1 MLGQILRKMGWV
13 VAVFALMVA
22 VVACAASSSE
32 SQIYYDE
39 APVEMEE
46 SAADGSV
53 SRGGE
58 SAPVSAPA
66 MEVAN
71 TVAQTAELPIIP
83 AERLIIRNG
92 NLDILVAD
100 TEATLAQISAVAEGL
115 EGWVVSS
122 STNVYLTAKQGY
134 ITIRVPATHFD
145 AVMNQIKGMSV
156 EVRSENSSG
165 QDVTEE
171 YVDLASRLGNLEA
184 TAARVRA
191 FLDETQNVEEALAVN
206 VELSRLEGEIEVI
219 KGRMQYL
226 SQSAAFSTISVSITP
241 DIVSQPIE
249 VSGWRPQGVFREAVD
264 ALIEALQWLGS
275 TLIWLAVYFL
285 PLFIV
290 IILPAYFI
298 GRRVWRWMRK

>member
-13 VAVFALMVA
+13 AAVFALMIA
-22 VVACAASSSE
+22 VVACRASSSE
-32 SQIYYDE
+32 SQAYYGTSLE
-39 APVEMEE
+39 TEE
-46 SAADGSV
+46 FSADMAV

-58 SAPVSAPA
+58 IAPASAP

-71 TVAQTAELPIIP
+71 TVSQSTAQSIIP
-83 AERLIIRNG
+83 AQRLIIRNG
-92 NLDILVAD
+92 NLDVLVVD
-100 TEATLAQISAVAEGL
+100 TEATLAQISALAEGL

-122 STNVYLTAKQGY
+122 STSRYLTSKQGY
-134 ITIRVPATHFD
+134 ITIRVPSTQFET
-145 AVMNQIKGMSV
+145 VMNQIKDMSV
-156 EVRSENSSG
+156 EVRSESSSG

-184 TAARVRA
+184 TAARVRG
-191 FLDETQNVEEALAVN
+191 FLEETQNVEEALAVN
-206 VELSRLEGEIEVI
+206 VELSRLEGDIEVI

-249 VSGWRPQGVFREAVD
+249 VSGWRPQGVFREAID
-264 ALIEALQWLGS
+264 ALIEALQGLG
-275 TLIWLAVYFL
+275 TFLIWVAVYIL
-285 PLFIV
+285 PLFILV
-290 IILPAYFI
+290 VLPAYFI